1 MLDSSSD
8 PGQVPAERDIAMDS
22 RPGAVSLFDPD
33 SYRCGPPHDYL
44 RRLRR
49 EAPVCWHEAPG
60 PEVVSNSKLDTGYW
74 VLSKYQDVIDVSR
87 DPRRF
92 SSYVGTAFLFDAKP
106 EDVPGL
112 QAMLINMDPPGH
124 VKYRRLVQRGF
135 TPRMVSELEPR
146 IRAHARRV
154 VDNVAR
160 KGSCDFVRDLACEL
174 PLILI
179 CELMGIPD
187 EDRPQI
193 FDWSNALIGGDDPEM
208 GAGTDAMQASVQ
220 MWMYSNALAQKKRE
234 RPDDTLISKYVNGAI
249 DGMKISDFELN
260 NFFVLLSVAGNETTR
275 NATSH
280 FMRLMSEHPEQ
291 FELLKADVDR
301 LLPGAIEESLRFS
314 PPVVAFRR
322 TALEDTEIRGVRIR
336 RGDKLVLSYPSANRD
351 EDVFPEPDRFDIRRT
366 PNHHLAFGIG
376 EHFCLGAN
384 FARMQLR
391 SILREVV
398 TRLPDIRVVAPPKLQ
413 RSNLI
418 HGIREMR
425 VEFTP
430 EA

>member
-1 MLDSSSD
+1 MEST
-8 PGQVPAERDIAMDS
+8 PGTI
-22 RPGAVSLFDPD
+22 SLFDPD
-33 SYRCGPPHDYL
+33 TYQGGPPHAYL

-49 EAPVCWHEAPG
+49 EAPVCWHPQPG
-60 PEVVSNSKLDTGYW
+60 PGVKSSSQLETGYW

-87 DPRRF
+87 NPHVF
-92 SSYVGTAFLFDAKP
+92 SSYVGTSFLFDAKG
-106 EDVPGL
+106 EDLPGL

-135 TPRMVSELEPR
+135 TPRMVAELEPR
-146 IRAHARRV
+146 IRAHARRI

-160 KGSCDFVRDLACEL
+160 KGSCDFVTELACEL

-179 CELMGIPD
+179 CELMGVPE
-187 EDRPQI
+187 EDRRQI
-193 FDWSNALIGGDDPEM
+193 FDWSNAMIGTDDLEM
-208 GAGTDAMQASVQ
+208 KAGTDPMQVSAQ
-220 MWMYSNALAQKKRE
+220 MWMYANALAQKKRE
-234 RPDDTLISKYVNGAI
+234 QPDDTLISKYVHGEV

-260 NFFVLLSVAGNETTR
+260 NFFLMTAIAGNETTR

-280 FMRLMSEHPEQ
+280 FMRLMSEHPDQ
-291 FELLKADVDR
+291 FELLKTDVDR
-301 LLPGAIEESLRFS
+301 LLPGAIEEALRFS

-322 TALEDTEIRGVRIR
+322 TALTDTEIRGVRIAK
-336 RGDKLVLSYPSANRD
+336 GDKVFLSYPSANRD
-351 EDVFPEPDRFDIRRT
+351 EEVFPEPDRFDIRRS

-391 SILREVV
+391 CVLREVV
-398 TRLPDIRVVAPPKLQ
+398 TRLPDIHVVKLPRIQ
-413 RSNLI
+413 RSNFI
-418 HGIREMR
+418 HGIKEMR

>member
-1 MLDSSSD
+1 M
-8 PGQVPAERDIAMDS
+8 ES
-22 RPGAVSLFDPD
+22 RPGTVSLFDPD
-33 SYRCGPPHDYL
+33 SYQGGPPHAYL

-49 EAPVCWHEAPG
+49 EAPVCWHEKPG
-60 PEVVSNSKLDTGYW
+60 PEVNASSPLDSGYW
-74 VLSKYQDVIDVSR
+74 VISKYQDVIDISR
-87 DPRRF
+87 NPHLF
-92 SSYVGTAFLFDAKP
+92 SSYVGTAFLMSPP
-106 EDVPGL
+106 ETELPGL

-135 TPRMVSELEPR
+135 TPKMVAELEPR
-146 IRAHARRV
+146 IRAHARRI

-160 KGSCDFVRDLACEL
+160 KGSCDFVNEIACEL

-179 CELMGIPD
+179 CELMGVPV

-193 FDWSNALIGGDDPEM
+193 FEWSNALIGNDDPEM
-208 GAGTDAMQASVQ
+208 KGGADPMQVSAQ

-234 RPDDTLISKYVNGAI
+234 QPDDTLISKYVHGEV
-249 DGMKISDFELN
+249 DGMKISEFELN
-260 NFFVLLSVAGNETTR
+260 NFFLMLAVAGNETTR

-280 FMRLMSEHPEQ
+280 FMRLMGEYPDQ
-291 FELLKADVDR
+291 FALLKTDVDR
-301 LLPGAIEESLRFS
+301 LLPGAIEEALRFS

-322 TALEDTEIRGVRIR
+322 TALADTEIRGVAIAK
-336 RGDKLVLSYPSANRD
+336 GAKVVLSYPSANRD
-351 EDVFPEPDRFDIRRT
+351 EEVFPDPDRFDIRRT
-366 PNHHLAFGIG
+366 PNHHLSFGIG

-398 TRLPDIRVVAPPKLQ
+398 TRLPDIHVTKPPKFQ

-418 HGIREMR
+418 HGIRELQ

-430 EA
+430 ES

>member
-1 MLDSSSD
+1 M
-8 PGQVPAERDIAMDS
+8 ES
-22 RPGAVSLFDPD
+22 RPGTICLFDPD
-33 SYRCGPPHDYL
+33 TYRDGPPHAYL

-49 EAPVCWHEAPG
+49 EAPVCWHEKPG
-60 PEVVSNSKLDTGYW
+60 PEVRSSSKLDTGYW
-74 VLSKYQDVIDVSR
+74 VISKYQDLIDISR
-87 DPRRF
+87 NPHLF
-92 SSYVGTAFLFDAKP
+92 SSYVGTSFLMDPP
-106 EDVPGL
+106 ETELPGL

-135 TPRMVSELEPR
+135 TPRMVAELEPR
-146 IRAHARRV
+146 IRAHARRI

-160 KGSCDFVRDLACEL
+160 KGSCDFVNEIACEL

-179 CELMGIPD
+179 CELMGVPD

-193 FDWSNALIGGDDPEM
+193 FDWSNALIGNDDPEM
-208 GAGTDAMQASVQ
+208 KAGADPMQVSAQ

-234 RPDDTLISKYVNGAI
+234 QPDDTLISKYVHGEV

-260 NFFVLLSVAGNETTR
+260 NFFLMLSVAGNETTR

-280 FMRLMSEHPEQ
+280 FMRLMSEHPDQ
-291 FELLKADVDR
+291 FELLKTDVDR
-301 LLPGAIEESLRFS
+301 LLPGAIEEALRFA

-322 TALEDTEIRGVRIR
+322 TALADTEIRGVAIKK
-336 RGDKLVLSYPSANRD
+336 GDKLVLSYPSANRD
-351 EDVFPEPDRFDIRRT
+351 EEVFPEPDRFDIRRS
-366 PNHHLAFGIG
+366 PNHHLSFGIG

-391 SILREVV
+391 CILREVI
-398 TRLPDIRVVAPPKLQ
+398 TRLPDIHVVAPPKRQ

-418 HGIREMR
+418 QGIRSMP

-430 EA
+430 ET

>member
-1 MLDSSSD
+1 M
-8 PGQVPAERDIAMDS
+8 ES
-22 RPGAVSLFDPD
+22 RPGTISLFDPD
-33 SYRCGPPHDYL
+33 SYQGGPPHAYL
-44 RRLRR
+44 RRLRQ
-49 EAPVCWHEAPG
+49 EAPVCWHEKPG
-60 PEVVSNSKLDTGYW
+60 PEVQCNSSLDGGYW

-87 DPRRF
+87 NPHVF
-92 SSYVGTAFLFDAKP
+92 SSYAGTSFLFDAKA
-106 EDVPGL
+106 EDLPGL
-112 QAMLINMDPPGH
+112 QAMLVNMDPPGH

-135 TPRMVSELEPR
+135 TPRMVSELEPS

-160 KGSCDFVRDLACEL
+160 KGSCDFVTELASEL

-187 EDRPQI
+187 EDRKQM
-193 FDWSNALIGGDDPEM
+193 FDWSNALIGNDDPELRA
-208 GAGTDAMQASVQ
+208 GADPMQVSVQ
-220 MWMYSNALAQKKRE
+220 MWMYANALAQKKRE
-234 RPDDTLISKYVNGAI
+234 NPDETLISKYLHGEV
-249 DGMKISDFELN
+249 DGMKISEFELN
-260 NFFVLLSVAGNETTR
+260 NFFVLLAVAGNETTR
-275 NATSH
+275 NATSQ
-280 FMRLMSEHPEQ
+280 FMRLMSEHPDQ
-291 FELLKADVDR
+291 FELLKTDVDR
-301 LLPGAIEESLRFS
+301 LLPGAIEEALRFA

-322 TALEDTEIRGVRIR
+322 TALENTEIRGVRIAK
-336 RGDKLVLSYPSANRD
+336 GDKVLMSYPSANRD
-351 EDVFPEPDRFDIRRT
+351 EEVFPDPDRFDIRRS

-398 TRLPDIRVVAPPKLQ
+398 TRLPDIRLVAPPKFQ

-430 EA
+430 ES

>member
-1 MLDSSSD
+1 MET
-8 PGQVPAERDIAMDS
+8 P
-22 RPGAVSLFDPD
+22 PGALSLFDPD
-33 SYRCGPPHDYL
+33 TYRAGPPHAYL
-44 RRLRR
+44 RRLRQ
-49 EAPVCWHEAPG
+49 EAPVCWHEKPG
-60 PEVVSNSKLDTGYW
+60 PELKTNSTMQSGYW

-87 DPRRF
+87 NPHVF
-92 SSYVGTAFLFDAKP
+92 SSYIGTSFLMDP
-106 EDVPGL
+106 PDTELPGL

-135 TPRMVSELEPR
+135 TPKMVAQLEPR
-146 IRAHARRV
+146 IRMHARRI

-160 KGSCDFVRDLACEL
+160 KGHCDFVNHIACEL

-179 CELMGIPD
+179 CELMGVPE

-193 FDWSNALIGGDDPEM
+193 FDWSNALIGNDDPEM
-208 GAGTDAMQASVQ
+208 RAGADPMQVSAQ

-234 RPDDTLISKYVNGAI
+234 QPDDTLISKYVHGEV
-249 DGMKISDFELN
+249 DGMKISEFELN
-260 NFFVLLSVAGNETTR
+260 NFFLMLSVAGNETTR

-280 FMRLMSEHPEQ
+280 FMRLMSEHPDQ
-291 FELLKADVDR
+291 FALLKTDVDR
-301 LLPGAIEESLRFS
+301 LLPDAIEEALRFS

-336 RGDKLVLSYPSANRD
+336 KGDKVLLSYPSANRD
-351 EDVFPEPDRFDIRRT
+351 EEVFPDPDRFDVRRT
-366 PNHHLAFGIG
+366 PNHHLSFGIG

-391 SILREVV
+391 CILREVV
-398 TRLPDIRVVAPPKLQ
+398 TRLPDIRVVKPPKFQ

-430 EA
+430 ES